1 MLLEIALEK
10 VLTQQSLKLVSLQLF
25 QVWSVVSLIRFGGRF
40 SYAA

>member
-25 QVWSVVSLIRFGGRF
+25 QVWSVD
-40 SYAA
+40 AMP